1 MAELSK
7 LGINTV
13 MARYKTS
20 KLRHQK
26 LQKASDN
33 VIIVPL
39 GKQHFKNLVRMK
51 RVKDIFIKQLVI
63 QLLQTQSSHL
73 VKSIILVW
81 LL

>member
-13 MARYKTS
+13 MVRYKTS
-20 KLRHQK
+20 KLQHYK

-39 GKQHFKNLVRMK
+39 AKQHLNNLVQMK

-63 QLLQTQSSHL
+63 QLLHRQFSL
-73 VKSIILVW
+73 VKSIVLVW